1 MAEIKST
8 LDLIMEK
15 TQNMVLTEDEKK
27 EIRLKELNGKI
38 KGWIQQYR
46 DTAMSLDAIK
56 SEIQKEEKDR
66 QVELKKT
73 LKKEII
79 QHIELDEDNT
89 KLFQLLEEILG
100 INKDS
105 ITNMINRFQ
114 EMLDTEKIN
123 KINAM
128 KNRLNEKGIS
138 GSAVVPNLDSDEKWN
153 GYYLNLKEDFKEK
166 IRLIE
171 DN

>member
-15 TQNMVLTEDEKK
+15 TQNMVLTEDEKE
-27 EIRLKELNGKI
+27 EIRRKELNGKI

-46 DTAMSLDAIK
+46 DNIMSLEAIK

-73 LKKEII
+73 LKKESI
-79 QHIELDEDNT
+79 QRIEPDEDNT
-89 KLFQLLEEILG
+89 KSFQLLKEILG

-105 ITNMINRFQ
+105 IINMINRFQ
-114 EMLDTEKIN
+114 EMQDTEKIN
-123 KINAM
+123 KTNEM

-138 GSAVVPNLDSDEKWN
+138 GTAVVPNLDSDKEWN
-153 GYYLNLKEDFKEK
+153 GYYLNLKKEFKEK
-166 IRLIE
+166 IKLIS

>member
-15 TQNMVLTEDEKK
+15 TQNMVLTEDEKE
-27 EIRLKELNGKI
+27 EIRRKELNGKI
-38 KGWIQQYR
+38 KGWIQQSQ
-46 DTAMSLDAIK
+46 DNVMSLDAIK
-56 SEIQKEEKDR
+56 SEIQREGKDR
-66 QVELKKT
+66 QIELKKT
-73 LKKEII
+73 LKKELL
-79 QHIELDEDNT
+79 QHIEPDEDNT

-100 INKDS
+100 INKGS

-114 EMLDTEKIN
+114 EMLDKEKIS
-123 KINAM
+123 KISEM

-138 GSAVVPNLDSDEKWN
+138 GTAVVPNLDSDEEWN
-153 GYYLNLKEDFKEK
+153 GYYLNLKKEFKKE
-166 IRLIE
+166 IQLIE

>member
-46 DTAMSLDAIK
+46 DNAMSLDAIK

-73 LKKEII
+73 LKKELT
-79 QHIELDEDNT
+79 QRIEPDEDNT

-105 ITNMINRFQ
+105 ITSMINRFQ
-114 EMLDTEKIN
+114 EILDTEKIN
-123 KINAM
+123 KTNEM

-138 GSAVVPNLDSDEKWN
+138 GTAVVPNLDSNEEWN
-153 GYYLNLKEDFKEK
+153 GYYLNLKEEFKEK
-166 IRLIE
+166 IKLI
-171 DN
+171 

>member
-15 TQNMVLTEDEKK
+15 TQNMVLTEDEKE
-27 EIRLKELNGKI
+27 EIRRKELNGKI

-46 DTAMSLDAIK
+46 DNVMRLDAIK

-66 QVELKKT
+66 QVALKKT

-79 QHIELDEDNT
+79 RHIEPDEDNT

-105 ITNMINRFQ
+105 IINMINRFQ
-114 EMLDTEKIN
+114 EILDTEKIN
-123 KINAM
+123 KTNER

-138 GSAVVPNLDSDEKWN
+138 GTAVVPNLDSDKEWN
-153 GYYLNLKEDFKEK
+153 GYYLDLKEEFKEK
-166 IRLIE
+166 IKLI
-171 DN
+171 

>member
-15 TQNMVLTEDEKK
+15 TQNMVLTEDEKE
-27 EIRLKELNGKI
+27 EIRRKELNGKI

-46 DTAMSLDAIK
+46 DNIMSLNAIK

-73 LKKEII
+73 LKKESI
-79 QHIELDEDNT
+79 QRIEPDEDNT
-89 KLFQLLEEILG
+89 KSFQLLKEILG

-105 ITNMINRFQ
+105 IINMINRFQ
-114 EMLDTEKIN
+114 EMQDTEKIN
-123 KINAM
+123 KTNEM

-138 GSAVVPNLDSDEKWN
+138 GTAVVPNLDSDKEWN
-153 GYYLNLKEDFKEK
+153 GYYLNLKKEFKEK
-166 IRLIE
+166 IKLIS

>member
-15 TQNMVLTEDEKK
+15 TQNMVLTEDEKE
-27 EIRLKELNGKI
+27 EIRRKELNEKI
-38 KGWIQQYR
+38 KGWVQQYQ
-46 DTAMSLDAIK
+46 DNVINLKAIK
-56 SEIQKEEKDR
+56 SEIQKEGKDR
-66 QVELKKT
+66 RAELKKP
-73 LKKEII
+73 LRKEII
-79 QHIELDEDNT
+79 QRIEPDEDNT
-89 KLFQLLEEILG
+89 RLLQLLEEILG
-100 INKDS
+100 INKKS
-105 ITNMINRFQ
+105 IINMINQFQ

-138 GSAVVPNLDSDEKWN
+138 GTAVVPNLDSDKEWN
-153 GYYLNLKEDFKEK
+153 GYYLNLKKEFKEK
-166 IRLIE
+166 IKLIS

>member
-15 TQNMVLTEDEKK
+15 TQNMVLTEDEKE
-27 EIRLKELNGKI
+27 EILRKELNGKI

-46 DTAMSLDAIK
+46 DNIMSLDAIK

-73 LKKEII
+73 LKKESI
-79 QHIELDEDNT
+79 QRIEPDEDNT
-89 KLFQLLEEILG
+89 KSFQLLEEILG
-100 INKDS
+100 INNDS
-105 ITNMINRFQ
+105 IITMINRFQ

-123 KINAM
+123 KTNEM

-138 GSAVVPNLDSDEKWN
+138 GTAVVPNLDSDEGWN
-153 GYYLNLKEDFKEK
+153 GYYLKLKEDFKEK
-166 IRLIE
+166 IKLIE

>member
-15 TQNMVLTEDEKK
+15 TQNMVLTEDEKE
-27 EIRLKELNGKI
+27 EIRRKELNGKI

-46 DTAMSLDAIK
+46 DNIMSLEAIK

-73 LKKEII
+73 LKKESI
-79 QHIELDEDNT
+79 QRIEPDEDNT
-89 KLFQLLEEILG
+89 KSFQLLEEILG

-105 ITNMINRFQ
+105 IINMINRFQ
-114 EMLDTEKIN
+114 EMQDTEKIN
-123 KINAM
+123 KTNEM

-138 GSAVVPNLDSDEKWN
+138 GTAVVPNLDSDKEWN
-153 GYYLNLKEDFKEK
+153 GYYLNLKKEFKEK
-166 IRLIE
+166 IKLIS

>member
-15 TQNMVLTEDEKK
+15 TQNMILTEDEKE
-27 EIRLKELNGKI
+27 EIRRKELNGKI
-38 KGWIQQYR
+38 KGWIQQYQ
-46 DTAMSLDAIK
+46 DNIVSLDSIR

-73 LKKEII
+73 LKKETI
-79 QHIELDEDNT
+79 QRIEPDEDNT
-89 KLFQLLEEILG
+89 KSLQLLEEILE

-105 ITNMINRFQ
+105 IINIISQFQ
-114 EMLDTEKIN
+114 AILDTEKIN
-123 KINAM
+123 KINKM
-128 KNRLNEKGIS
+128 KTRLNEKEIS
-138 GSAVVPNLDSDEKWN
+138 GAAVVPNLDSDKEWN
-153 GYYLNLKEDFKEK
+153 SYYLTLKKEFKEK
-166 IRLIE
+166 INLIE

>member
-15 TQNMVLTEDEKK
+15 TQNMILTEDEKE
-27 EIRLKELNGKI
+27 EIRRKELNGKI
-38 KGWIQQYR
+38 KGWVQQYR
-46 DTAMSLDAIK
+46 DNVMSPGAIK
-56 SEIQKEEKDR
+56 SEIQKEEKNR

-79 QHIELDEDNT
+79 QHIEPDEDNT

-105 ITNMINRFQ
+105 IINMINQFQ
-114 EMLDTEKIN
+114 EILGIEKIN
-123 KINAM
+123 KTNEM

-138 GSAVVPNLDSDEKWN
+138 GTAVVPNLDSDEEWN

-166 IRLIE
+166 IKLIE